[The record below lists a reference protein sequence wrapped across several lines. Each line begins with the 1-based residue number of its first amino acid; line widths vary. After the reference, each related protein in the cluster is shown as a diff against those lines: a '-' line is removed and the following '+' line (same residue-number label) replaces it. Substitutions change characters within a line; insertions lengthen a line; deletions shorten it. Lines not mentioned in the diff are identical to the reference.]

1 MRRFSQ
7 TATLLRLKALLFGW
21 GTVGVVYQ
29 LSAQFQRPGTVLP
42 TSFVDEWIPFSP
54 SAIWLYLSFF
64 IIVPLSYLSCPIAR
78 LAGLRRATQLTAL
91 VAGVVYLMFPT
102 TMVYPLVVGD
112 DFSTRVLQ
120 LLLRIDSP
128 QNCLPSLHIALTV
141 LAVWAMSDGQQ
152 KVKTGLYLLWGA
164 AIAFSILQ
172 LRRHLFIDLVTG
184 AMLAGI
190 AGWVFL
196 RNREAVKA
204 ISPAAPLPND
214 KRHQE

>member
-1 MRRFSQ
+1 MRRSPQ
-7 TATLLRLKALLFGW
+7 HTLLLRLKALLFGW

-29 LSAQFQRPGTVLP
+29 LSAQFQGQGTVLP
-42 TSFVDEWIPFSP
+42 TSLVDEWISFSA

-64 IIVPLSYLSCPIAR
+64 IIVPLSYLSCPMVR
-78 LAGLRRATQLTAL
+78 LAGLRQATQLTA
-91 VAGVVYLMFPT
+91 VMAGVVYLIFPT
-102 TMVYPLVVGD
+102 TMVYPQVVGD
-112 DFSTRVLQ
+112 DLSTHALQ

-128 QNCLPSLHIALTV
+128 QNCLPSLHMALTV

-152 KVKTGLYLLWGA
+152 KVKTGFYLLWGV

-190 AGWVFL
+190 TGWVFL
-196 RNREAVKA
+196 YRRGAVKA

>member
-1 MRRFSQ
+1 MRLPQS
-7 TATLLRLKALLFGW
+7 TMLLRLKALLFGW
-21 GTVGVVYQ
+21 GSVGVVYQ
-29 LSAQFQRPGTVLP
+29 LSAQFQGQGTVLP
-42 TSFVDEWIPFSP
+42 TSFIDEWIPFSP

-78 LAGLRRATQLTAL
+78 LVGLRRATQLTAL
-91 VAGVVYLMFPT
+91 IAGAVYLIFPT
-102 TMVYPLVVGD
+102 TMVYPQAVGD
-112 DFSTRVLQ
+112 DFSTRLLQ
-120 LLLRIDSP
+120 LLQRIDSP

-141 LAVWAMSDGQQ
+141 LAVWAMSDSQQ
-152 KVKTGLYLLWGA
+152 KVKTGLYLLWGM

-190 AGWVFL
+190 TGWIFL
-196 RNREAVKA
+196 RSRETVTAV
-204 ISPAAPLPND
+204 SPRVPLPND

>member
-1 MRRFSQ
+1 MRRSPQ
-7 TATLLRLKALLFGW
+7 HTLLLRLKALLFGW

-29 LSAQFQRPGTVLP
+29 LSAQFQGQGTVLP
-42 TSFVDEWIPFSP
+42 TSLVDEWISFSA

-64 IIVPLSYLSCPIAR
+64 IIVPLSYLSCPMAR
-78 LAGLRRATQLTAL
+78 LAGLRQATQLTA
-91 VAGVVYLMFPT
+91 VMAGVVYLIFPT
-102 TMVYPLVVGD
+102 TMVYPQVVGD
-112 DFSTRVLQ
+112 DLSTRALQ

-141 LAVWAMSDGQQ
+141 LAVWAMSDDQQ
-152 KVKTGLYLLWGA
+152 KVKTGFYLLWGV

-190 AGWVFL
+190 TRWVFL
-196 RNREAVKA
+196 YRRGAVKA

>member
-1 MRRFSQ
+1 M
-7 TATLLRLKALLFGW
+7 
-21 GTVGVVYQ
+21 VYQ
-29 LSAQFQRPGTVLP
+29 LSAQFQGQGTVLP
-42 TSFVDEWIPFSP
+42 TSLVDEWISFSA

-64 IIVPLSYLSCPIAR
+64 IIVPLSYLSCPMAR
-78 LAGLRRATQLTAL
+78 LGGLRQATQLTA
-91 VAGVVYLMFPT
+91 VMAGVVYLIFPT
-102 TMVYPLVVGD
+102 TMVYPQVVGD
-112 DFSTRVLQ
+112 DLSTRVLQ

-152 KVKTGLYLLWGA
+152 KVKTGFYLLWGV

-190 AGWVFL
+190 TGWVFL
-196 RNREAVKA
+196 YRRGAVKA

>member
-1 MRRFSQ
+1 MRLPQS
-7 TATLLRLKALLFGW
+7 TMLLRLKALLFGW
-21 GTVGVVYQ
+21 GSVGVVYQ
-29 LSAQFQRPGTVLP
+29 LSAQFQGQGTVLP
-42 TSFVDEWIPFSP
+42 TSFIDEWIPFSS

-91 VAGVVYLMFPT
+91 IAGAVYLIFPT
-102 TMVYPLVVGD
+102 TMVYPQAVGD
-112 DFSTRVLQ
+112 DFSTRLLQ
-120 LLLRIDSP
+120 LLQRIDSP

-141 LAVWAMSDGQQ
+141 LAVWAMGDSQQ
-152 KVKTGLYLLWGA
+152 KVKTGLYLLWGM

-190 AGWVFL
+190 TGWIFL
-196 RNREAVKA
+196 RSREAVTA
-204 ISPAAPLPND
+204 FSPRAPLPND

>member
-1 MRRFSQ
+1 MRRSPQ
-7 TATLLRLKALLFGW
+7 HTLLLRLKALLFGW
-21 GTVGVVYQ
+21 GTIGVVYQ
-29 LSAQFQRPGTVLP
+29 LSAQFQGQGTVLP
-42 TSFVDEWIPFSP
+42 TSLVDEWISFSA

-64 IIVPLSYLSCPIAR
+64 IIVPLSYLSCPMAR
-78 LAGLRRATQLTAL
+78 LAGLRQATQLTA
-91 VAGVVYLMFPT
+91 VMAGVVYLIFPT
-102 TMVYPLVVGD
+102 TMVYPQVVGD
-112 DFSTRVLQ
+112 DLSTRALQ

-128 QNCLPSLHIALTV
+128 QNCLPSLHMALTV

-152 KVKTGLYLLWGA
+152 KVKTGFYLLWGV

-190 AGWVFL
+190 TGWVFL
-196 RNREAVKA
+196 YRRRAVKA
-204 ISPAAPLPND
+204 MSPAAPLPND

>member
-1 MRRFSQ
+1 MRLPQS
-7 TATLLRLKALLFGW
+7 TMLLRLKALLFGW
-21 GTVGVVYQ
+21 GSVGVVYQ
-29 LSAQFQRPGTVLP
+29 LSAQFQGQGTVLP
-42 TSFVDEWIPFSP
+42 TSFIDEWIPFSS

-91 VAGVVYLMFPT
+91 IAGAVYLIFPT
-102 TMVYPLVVGD
+102 TMVYPQAVGD
-112 DFSTRVLQ
+112 DFSTRLLQ
-120 LLLRIDSP
+120 LLQRIDSP

-141 LAVWAMSDGQQ
+141 LAVWAMSDSQQ
-152 KVKTGLYLLWGA
+152 KVKTGLYLLWGM

-190 AGWVFL
+190 TGWIFL
-196 RNREAVKA
+196 RSRETVTAV
-204 ISPAAPLPND
+204 SPRVPLPND

>member
-1 MRRFSQ
+1 MMRFPQ
-7 TATLLRLKALLFGW
+7 GTMLLLRLKALLFGW
-21 GTVGVVYQ
+21 GSVGVVYQ
-29 LSAQFQRPGTVLP
+29 LSAQFQGQGTVLP
-42 TSFVDEWIPFSP
+42 PSMVDESVPFSA

-64 IIVPLSYLSCPIAR
+64 IIIPLSYLSCPITR

-91 VAGVVYLMFPT
+91 IAGAVYLTFPT
-102 TMVYPLVVGD
+102 TMVYPQVVGD
-112 DFSTRVLQ
+112 DFSVRLLQ
-120 LLLRIDSP
+120 LLQRIDSP

-141 LAVWAMSDGQQ
+141 LAVWAMSDSQQ

-190 AGWVFL
+190 VGWVFL
-196 RNREAVKA
+196 RSRETVKA
-204 ISPAAPLPND
+204 ISPSTLPND

>member
-1 MRRFSQ
+1 MRRSPQ
-7 TATLLRLKALLFGW
+7 HTLLLRLKALLFGW

-29 LSAQFQRPGTVLP
+29 LSAQFQGQGTVLP
-42 TSFVDEWIPFSP
+42 TSLVDEWISFSA

-64 IIVPLSYLSCPIAR
+64 IIVPLSYLSCPMAR
-78 LAGLRRATQLTAL
+78 LAGLRQATQLTA
-91 VAGVVYLMFPT
+91 VMAGVVYLIFPT
-102 TMVYPLVVGD
+102 TMVYPQVVGD
-112 DFSTRVLQ
+112 DLSTRALQ

-128 QNCLPSLHIALTV
+128 QNCLPSLHMALTV

-152 KVKTGLYLLWGA
+152 KVKTGFYLLWGV

-190 AGWVFL
+190 TGWVFL
-196 RNREAVKA
+196 YRRRAVKA

>member
-1 MRRFSQ
+1 MMRFPQ
-7 TATLLRLKALLFGW
+7 GTMLLRLKALLFGW
-21 GTVGVVYQ
+21 GSVGVVYQ
-29 LSAQFQRPGTVLP
+29 LSAQFQGQGTVLP
-42 TSFVDEWIPFSP
+42 PSMVDEWIPFSA

-64 IIVPLSYLSCPIAR
+64 IIIPLSYLFCPITR

-91 VAGVVYLMFPT
+91 IAGAVYLIFPT
-102 TMVYPLVVGD
+102 TMVYPQVVGD
-112 DFSTRVLQ
+112 DLSARLLQ
-120 LLLRIDSP
+120 LLQRIDSP

-141 LAVWAMSDGQQ
+141 LAVWAMSDSQQ
-152 KVKTGLYLLWGA
+152 KVKTGLYFLWGA

-190 AGWVFL
+190 VGWIFL
-196 RNREAVKA
+196 RSRETAKA
-204 ISPAAPLPND
+204 ISPSTLSND

>member
-1 MRRFSQ
+1 MRRFPQ
-7 TATLLRLKALLFGW
+7 AATLLRLKALLFGW

-29 LSAQFQRPGTVLP
+29 LSAQFQGQGTVLP

-64 IIVPLSYLSCPIAR
+64 IIVPLSYLSCSIAR
-78 LAGLRRATQLTAL
+78 LAGLRRATQLSAL
-91 VAGVVYLMFPT
+91 IAGAVYLIFPT
-102 TMVYPLVVGD
+102 TMVYPQVVGD
-112 DFSTRVLQ
+112 DLSTRLLQ
-120 LLLRIDSP
+120 LLLLIDSP

-141 LAVWAMSDGQQ
+141 LAVWAMSDRQH

-184 AMLAGI
+184 AMLSGMT
-190 AGWVFL
+190 GWMFL
-196 RNREAVKA
+196 RSREAVRA
-204 ISPAAPLPND
+204 VSLRAPLPND

>member
-1 MRRFSQ
+1 MRFPQ
-7 TATLLRLKALLFGW
+7 TTMLLRLKALLFGW
-21 GTVGVVYQ
+21 GSVGVVYQ
-29 LSAQFQRPGTVLP
+29 LSAQFQGQGTVLP
-42 TSFVDEWIPFSP
+42 PSMVDEWIPFSP

-64 IIVPLSYLSCPIAR
+64 IIIPLSYLSCPITR

-91 VAGVVYLMFPT
+91 IAGAVYLIFPT
-102 TMVYPLVVGD
+102 TMVYPQVVGD
-112 DFSTRVLQ
+112 DLSTRVLQ

-164 AIAFSILQ
+164 AIALSILQ

-190 AGWVFL
+190 VGWVFL
-196 RNREAVKA
+196 RSREAVKA

>member
-1 MRRFSQ
+1 MMRFPQR
-7 TATLLRLKALLFGW
+7 TMLLRLKALLFGW
-21 GTVGVVYQ
+21 GSVGVVYQ
-29 LSAQFQRPGTVLP
+29 LSAQFQGQGTVLSP
-42 TSFVDEWIPFSP
+42 SMVDEWIPFNA

-64 IIVPLSYLSCPIAR
+64 IIIPLSYLSCPITR

-91 VAGVVYLMFPT
+91 IAGAVYLIFPT
-102 TMVYPLVVGD
+102 TMVYPQVVGD
-112 DFSTRVLQ
+112 DISARLLQ
-120 LLLRIDSP
+120 LLQRIDSP

-141 LAVWAMSDGQQ
+141 LAVWAMSDSQQ
-152 KVKTGLYLLWGA
+152 KVKTGLYFLWGA

-190 AGWVFL
+190 VGWIFL
-196 RNREAVKA
+196 RSRETVKA
-204 ISPAAPLPND
+204 ISPSTLPND

>member
-1 MRRFSQ
+1 MRRSPQ
-7 TATLLRLKALLFGW
+7 HSLLLRLKALLFGW

-29 LSAQFQRPGTVLP
+29 LSAQFQGQGTVLP
-42 TSFVDEWIPFSP
+42 TSLVDEWISFSA

-64 IIVPLSYLSCPIAR
+64 IIVPLSYLSCPMAR
-78 LAGLRRATQLTAL
+78 LAGLRQATQLTA
-91 VAGVVYLMFPT
+91 VMAGVVYLIFPT
-102 TMVYPLVVGD
+102 TMVYPQVVGD
-112 DFSTRVLQ
+112 DLSTRVLQ

-128 QNCLPSLHIALTV
+128 QNCLPSLHMALTV

-152 KVKTGLYLLWGA
+152 KVKTGFYLLWGV

-190 AGWVFL
+190 TGWVFL
-196 RNREAVKA
+196 YRRGAVKA

>member
-1 MRRFSQ
+1 MRFPQR
-7 TATLLRLKALLFGW
+7 TLLLRLKALLFGW
-21 GTVGVVYQ
+21 GSVGVVYQ
-29 LSAQFQRPGTVLP
+29 LSAQFQGQGAVLP
-42 TSFVDEWIPFSP
+42 TSLVDEWIPFSA

-64 IIVPLSYLSCPIAR
+64 IIVPLSYLSCPMSR

-91 VAGVVYLMFPT
+91 IAGAVYLTFPT
-102 TMVYPLVVGD
+102 TMVYPQVIGD

-120 LLLRIDSP
+120 LLLLIDSP

-141 LAVWAMSDGQQ
+141 LAVWVMSDGQH
-152 KVKTGLYLLWGA
+152 KVKTGLYLLWGV

-190 AGWVFL
+190 TGWIFL
-196 RNREAVKA
+196 HSREVVKA
-204 ISPAAPLPND
+204 ISPRAPLPND
-214 KRHQE
+214 KRY

>member
-1 MRRFSQ
+1 MRRSPQ
-7 TATLLRLKALLFGW
+7 HTLLLRLKALLFGW

-29 LSAQFQRPGTVLP
+29 LSAQFQGQGTVLP
-42 TSFVDEWIPFSP
+42 TSLVDEWISFSA

-64 IIVPLSYLSCPIAR
+64 IIVPLSYLSCPMVR
-78 LAGLRRATQLTAL
+78 LAGLRQATQLTA
-91 VAGVVYLMFPT
+91 VMAGVVYLIFPT
-102 TMVYPLVVGD
+102 TMVYPQVVGD
-112 DFSTRVLQ
+112 DLSTHALQ

-128 QNCLPSLHIALTV
+128 QNCLPSLHMALTV

-152 KVKTGLYLLWGA
+152 KVKTGFYLLWGV

-190 AGWVFL
+190 TGWVFL
-196 RNREAVKA
+196 YRRRAVKA
-204 ISPAAPLPND
+204 MSPAAPLPND

>member
-1 MRRFSQ
+1 MMRFPQR
-7 TATLLRLKALLFGW
+7 TLLLRLKALLFGW
-21 GTVGVVYQ
+21 GSVGVVYQ
-29 LSAQFQRPGTVLP
+29 LSAQFQGQGAVLP
-42 TSFVDEWIPFSP
+42 TSLVDEWIPFSA

-64 IIVPLSYLSCPIAR
+64 IIVPLSYLSCPMSR

-91 VAGVVYLMFPT
+91 IAGAVYLTFPT
-102 TMVYPLVVGD
+102 TMVYPQVIGD

-120 LLLRIDSP
+120 LLLLIDSP

-141 LAVWAMSDGQQ
+141 LAVWVMSDGQH
-152 KVKTGLYLLWGA
+152 KVKTGLYLLWGV

-190 AGWVFL
+190 TGWIFL
-196 RNREAVKA
+196 HSREVVKA
-204 ISPAAPLPND
+204 ISPRAPLPND
-214 KRHQE
+214 KRY

>member
-1 MRRFSQ
+1 MRLPQS
-7 TATLLRLKALLFGW
+7 TMLLRLKALLFGW
-21 GTVGVVYQ
+21 GSVGVVYQ
-29 LSAQFQRPGTVLP
+29 LSAQFQGQGTVLP
-42 TSFVDEWIPFSP
+42 TSFIDEWIPFSP

-91 VAGVVYLMFPT
+91 IAGAVYLIFPT
-102 TMVYPLVVGD
+102 TMVYPQAVGD
-112 DFSTRVLQ
+112 DFSTRLLQ
-120 LLLRIDSP
+120 LLQRIDSP

-141 LAVWAMSDGQQ
+141 LAVWAMSDSQQ
-152 KVKTGLYLLWGA
+152 KVKTGLYLLWGM

-196 RNREAVKA
+196 RSREAVTA
-204 ISPAAPLPND
+204 VSPRVPLPND

>member
-1 MRRFSQ
+1 MRRSPQ
-7 TATLLRLKALLFGW
+7 HTLLLRLKALLFGW

-29 LSAQFQRPGTVLP
+29 LSAQFQGQGTVLP
-42 TSFVDEWIPFSP
+42 TSLVDEWISFSA

-64 IIVPLSYLSCPIAR
+64 IIVPLSYLSCPMAR
-78 LAGLRRATQLTAL
+78 LAGLRQATQLTA
-91 VAGVVYLMFPT
+91 VMAGVVYLIFPT
-102 TMVYPLVVGD
+102 TMVYPQVVGD
-112 DFSTRVLQ
+112 DLSTRALQ

-141 LAVWAMSDGQQ
+141 LAVWAMSDDQQ
-152 KVKTGLYLLWGA
+152 KVKTGFYLLWGV

-190 AGWVFL
+190 TGWVFL
-196 RNREAVKA
+196 YRRGAVKA
-204 ISPAAPLPND
+204 MSPAAPLPND

>member
-1 MRRFSQ
+1 MRRSPQ
-7 TATLLRLKALLFGW
+7 HTLLLRLKALLFGW

-29 LSAQFQRPGTVLP
+29 LSAQFQGQGTVLP
-42 TSFVDEWIPFSP
+42 TSLVDEWISFSA

-64 IIVPLSYLSCPIAR
+64 IIVPLSYLSCPMAR
-78 LAGLRRATQLTAL
+78 LAGLRQATQLTA
-91 VAGVVYLMFPT
+91 VMAGVVYLIFPT
-102 TMVYPLVVGD
+102 TMVYPQVVGD
-112 DFSTRVLQ
+112 DLSTRALQ

-152 KVKTGLYLLWGA
+152 KVKTGFYLLWGV

-190 AGWVFL
+190 TGWVFL
-196 RNREAVKA
+196 YRRRAVKA

>member
-1 MRRFSQ
+1 MRLPQ
-7 TATLLRLKALLFGW
+7 TTMLLRLKALLFGW
-21 GTVGVVYQ
+21 GSVGVVYQ
-29 LSAQFQRPGTVLP
+29 LSAQFQGQGTVLP
-42 TSFVDEWIPFSP
+42 PSIVDEWIPFSA

-64 IIVPLSYLSCPIAR
+64 IIIPLSYLSCPITR

-91 VAGVVYLMFPT
+91 VAGAVYLIFPT
-102 TMVYPLVVGD
+102 TMTYPQVIGD
-112 DFSTRVLQ
+112 DLPARLLQ
-120 LLLRIDSP
+120 LLQRIDSP

-141 LAVWAMSDGQQ
+141 LAVWAMSDSQQ

-190 AGWVFL
+190 VGWVFL
-196 RNREAVKA
+196 RSREAVKT
-204 ISPAAPLPND
+204 IAPTATLHND

>member
-1 MRRFSQ
+1 MRRSPQ
-7 TATLLRLKALLFGW
+7 HSLLLRLKALLFGW

-29 LSAQFQRPGTVLP
+29 LSAQFQGQGTVLP
-42 TSFVDEWIPFSP
+42 TSLVDEWISFSA

-64 IIVPLSYLSCPIAR
+64 IIVPLSYLSCPMAR
-78 LAGLRRATQLTAL
+78 LAGLRQATQLTA
-91 VAGVVYLMFPT
+91 VMTGVVYLIFPT
-102 TMVYPLVVGD
+102 TMVYPQVVGD
-112 DFSTRVLQ
+112 DLSTRALQ

-128 QNCLPSLHIALTV
+128 QNCLPSLHMALTV

-152 KVKTGLYLLWGA
+152 KVKTGFYLLWGV

-190 AGWVFL
+190 TGWGFL
-196 RNREAVKA
+196 YRRGAVKA

>member
-1 MRRFSQ
+1 MRLPQS
-7 TATLLRLKALLFGW
+7 TMLLRLKALLFGW
-21 GTVGVVYQ
+21 GSVGVVYQ
-29 LSAQFQRPGTVLP
+29 LSAQFQGQGTVLP
-42 TSFVDEWIPFSP
+42 TSFIDEWIPFSP

-91 VAGVVYLMFPT
+91 IAGTVYLIFPT
-102 TMVYPLVVGD
+102 TMVYPQAVGD
-112 DFSTRVLQ
+112 DFSTRLLQ
-120 LLLRIDSP
+120 LLQRIDSP

-141 LAVWAMSDGQQ
+141 LAVWAMSDSQQ
-152 KVKTGLYLLWGA
+152 KVKTGVYLLWGM

-190 AGWVFL
+190 TGWIFL
-196 RNREAVKA
+196 RSRGSVTAV
-204 ISPAAPLPND
+204 SPRVPLPND

>member
-1 MRRFSQ
+1 MRFPQS
-7 TATLLRLKALLFGW
+7 TMLLRLKALLFGW
-21 GTVGVVYQ
+21 GSVGVVYQ
-29 LSAQFQRPGTVLP
+29 LSAQFQGQGTVLP
-42 TSFVDEWIPFSP
+42 PSIIDEWIPFSP

-64 IIVPLSYLSCPIAR
+64 IIIPLSYLSCPIAR

-91 VAGVVYLMFPT
+91 IAGAVYLIFPT
-102 TMVYPLVVGD
+102 TMVYPQAIGGD
-112 DFSTRVLQ
+112 LSARLLQ
-120 LLLRIDSP
+120 ILQSIDSP
-128 QNCLPSLHIALTV
+128 QNCLPSLHMALTV
-141 LAVWAMSDGQQ
+141 LAVWAMSDSQQ

-190 AGWVFL
+190 TGWIFL
-196 RNREAVKA
+196 RSRETVKA
-204 ISPAAPLPND
+204 ISPAAPRPND

>member
-1 MRRFSQ
+1 MRLPQS
-7 TATLLRLKALLFGW
+7 TMLLRLKALLFGW
-21 GTVGVVYQ
+21 GSVGVVYQ
-29 LSAQFQRPGTVLP
+29 LSAQFQGQGTVLP
-42 TSFVDEWIPFSP
+42 TSFIDEWIPFSS

-91 VAGVVYLMFPT
+91 IAGAVYLIFPT
-102 TMVYPLVVGD
+102 TMVYPQAVGD
-112 DFSTRVLQ
+112 DFSTRLLQ
-120 LLLRIDSP
+120 LLQRIDSP

-141 LAVWAMSDGQQ
+141 LAVWAMSDNQQ
-152 KVKTGLYLLWGA
+152 KVKTGVYLLWGM

-190 AGWVFL
+190 TGWIFL
-196 RNREAVKA
+196 RSREAVTA
-204 ISPAAPLPND
+204 VSPRVPLPND

>member
-1 MRRFSQ
+1 MRLFPQ
-7 TATLLRLKALLFGW
+7 KTMLLRLKALLFGW

-29 LSAQFQRPGTVLP
+29 LSAQFQGQGTVLP
-42 TSFVDEWIPFSP
+42 TSFVDEWIPFSA

-64 IIVPLSYLSCPIAR
+64 IIVPLSYLSCPITR

-91 VAGVVYLMFPT
+91 IAGAVYLIFPT
-102 TMVYPLVVGD
+102 TMVYPQVVGND
-112 DFSTRVLQ
+112 LSTRVLQ

-141 LAVWAMSDGQQ
+141 LAVWAMSDSQQ

-164 AIAFSILQ
+164 AIALSILQ

-184 AMLAGI
+184 AILAGI

-196 RNREAVKA
+196 RSREAVKA

-214 KRHQE
+214 KRQQE

>member
-1 MRRFSQ
+1 MRLPQS
-7 TATLLRLKALLFGW
+7 TMLLRLKALLFGW
-21 GTVGVVYQ
+21 GSVGVVYQ
-29 LSAQFQRPGTVLP
+29 LSAQFQGQGTVLP
-42 TSFVDEWIPFSP
+42 TSFIDEWIPFSS

-91 VAGVVYLMFPT
+91 IAGAVYLIFPT
-102 TMVYPLVVGD
+102 TMVYPQAVGD
-112 DFSTRVLQ
+112 DFSTHLLQ
-120 LLLRIDSP
+120 LLQRIDSP

-141 LAVWAMSDGQQ
+141 LAVWAMSDSQQ
-152 KVKTGLYLLWGA
+152 KVKTGVYLLWGM

-184 AMLAGI
+184 AMLASMT
-190 AGWVFL
+190 GWIFL
-196 RNREAVKA
+196 RSRESVTAV
-204 ISPAAPLPND
+204 SPRVPLPND

>member
-1 MRRFSQ
+1 MRFPQS
-7 TATLLRLKALLFGW
+7 TLLLRLKALLFGW
-21 GTVGVVYQ
+21 GSVGVVYQ
-29 LSAQFQRPGTVLP
+29 LSAQFQGQGTVLP
-42 TSFVDEWIPFSP
+42 PSIIDEWIPFSP
-54 SAIWLYLSFF
+54 LAIWLYLSFF
-64 IIVPLSYLSCPIAR
+64 IIIPLSYLSCPIAR

-91 VAGVVYLMFPT
+91 IAGAVYLIFPT
-102 TMVYPLVVGD
+102 TMVYPQAIGGD
-112 DFSTRVLQ
+112 LSARLLQ
-120 LLLRIDSP
+120 LLQSIDSP
-128 QNCLPSLHIALTV
+128 QNCLPSLHMALTA
-141 LAVWAMSDGQQ
+141 LAVWAMSDSQQ

-190 AGWVFL
+190 TGWIFL
-196 RNREAVKA
+196 RSRETVEA

>member
-1 MRRFSQ
+1 MRLPQS
-7 TATLLRLKALLFGW
+7 TMLLRLKALLFGW
-21 GTVGVVYQ
+21 GSVGVVYQ
-29 LSAQFQRPGTVLP
+29 LSAQFQGQGTVLP
-42 TSFVDEWIPFSP
+42 TSFIDEWIPFSP

-91 VAGVVYLMFPT
+91 IAGAVYLIFPT
-102 TMVYPLVVGD
+102 TMIYPQAVGD
-112 DFSTRVLQ
+112 DFSTRLLQ
-120 LLLRIDSP
+120 LLQRIDSP

-141 LAVWAMSDGQQ
+141 LAVWAMSDSQQ
-152 KVKTGLYLLWGA
+152 KVKTGVYLLWGM

-184 AMLAGI
+184 AMLAGMT
-190 AGWVFL
+190 GWIFL
-196 RNREAVKA
+196 RSRESVTAV
-204 ISPAAPLPND
+204 SPRVPLPND

>member
-1 MRRFSQ
+1 MRLFPQ
-7 TATLLRLKALLFGW
+7 KTLLLRLKALLFGW
-21 GTVGVVYQ
+21 GTVGLVYQ
-29 LSAQFQRPGTVLP
+29 LSAQFQGLGTVLP
-42 TSFVDEWIPFSP
+42 TSFVDELIPFSA

-64 IIVPLSYLSCPIAR
+64 IIVPLSYLSCPITR

-91 VAGVVYLMFPT
+91 IAGAVYLIFPT
-102 TMVYPLVVGD
+102 TMVYPQVVGD
-112 DFSTRVLQ
+112 DLSTRVLQ

-141 LAVWAMSDGQQ
+141 LAVWAMSDSRQ

-164 AIAFSILQ
+164 AIALSILQ

-196 RNREAVKA
+196 RSREAVKA

>member
-1 MRRFSQ
+1 MRLPQS
-7 TATLLRLKALLFGW
+7 TMLLRLKALLFGW
-21 GTVGVVYQ
+21 GSVGVVYQ
-29 LSAQFQRPGTVLP
+29 LSAQFQGQGTVLP
-42 TSFVDEWIPFSP
+42 TSFIDEWIPFSS

-91 VAGVVYLMFPT
+91 IAGAVYLIFPT
-102 TMVYPLVVGD
+102 TMVYPQAVGD
-112 DFSTRVLQ
+112 DFSTRLLQ
-120 LLLRIDSP
+120 LLQRIDSP

-141 LAVWAMSDGQQ
+141 LAVWAMSDSQQ
-152 KVKTGLYLLWGA
+152 KVKTGVYLLWGM

-190 AGWVFL
+190 TGWIFL
-196 RNREAVKA
+196 RSRETVTAV
-204 ISPAAPLPND
+204 SPRGPLPND

>member
-1 MRRFSQ
+1 MRRFPQ
-7 TATLLRLKALLFGW
+7 AATLLRLKALLFGW

-29 LSAQFQRPGTVLP
+29 LSAQFQGQGTVLP

-91 VAGVVYLMFPT
+91 IAGAVYLIFPT
-102 TMVYPLVVGD
+102 TMVYPQVVGD
-112 DFSTRVLQ
+112 DLSTRVLQ
-120 LLLRIDSP
+120 LLLLIDSP

-141 LAVWAMSDGQQ
+141 LAVWAMSDRQH

-164 AIAFSILQ
+164 AIALSILQ

-184 AMLAGI
+184 GMLAGI
-190 AGWVFL
+190 AGWMFL
-196 RNREAVKA
+196 RSREAVKA
-204 ISPAAPLPND
+204 ISTADPLPND
-214 KRHQE
+214 KRQQE

>member
-1 MRRFSQ
+1 MRLPQS
-7 TATLLRLKALLFGW
+7 TMLLRLKALLFGW
-21 GTVGVVYQ
+21 GSVGVVYQ
-29 LSAQFQRPGTVLP
+29 LSAQFQGQGTVLP
-42 TSFVDEWIPFSP
+42 TSFIDEWIPFSP

-91 VAGVVYLMFPT
+91 IAGAVYLIFPT
-102 TMVYPLVVGD
+102 TMVYPQAVGD
-112 DFSTRVLQ
+112 DFSTRLLQ
-120 LLLRIDSP
+120 LLQRIDSP

-141 LAVWAMSDGQQ
+141 LAVWAMSDSQQ
-152 KVKTGLYLLWGA
+152 KVKTGLYLLWGM

-184 AMLAGI
+184 AMLAGMT
-190 AGWVFL
+190 GWIFL
-196 RNREAVKA
+196 RSREAVTA
-204 ISPAAPLPND
+204 VSPRVPLPND

>member
-1 MRRFSQ
+1 MRFPQR
-7 TATLLRLKALLFGW
+7 TLLLRLKALLFGW

-29 LSAQFQRPGTVLP
+29 LSAQFQQPGTVLP
-42 TSFVDEWIPFSP
+42 MSLVDEWIPFSA

-64 IIVPLSYLSCPIAR
+64 IIVPLSYLSCPMSR

-91 VAGVVYLMFPT
+91 IAGAVYLTFPT
-102 TMVYPLVVGD
+102 TMVYPQVIGD

-120 LLLRIDSP
+120 LLLLIDSP

-141 LAVWAMSDGQQ
+141 LAVWVMSDGQH
-152 KVKTGLYLLWGA
+152 KVKTGLYLLWGVV
-164 AIAFSILQ
+164 IAFSILQ

-190 AGWVFL
+190 TGWIFL
-196 RNREAVKA
+196 HSREVVKA
-204 ISPAAPLPND
+204 SSPRAPLPND
-214 KRHQE
+214 KRY

>member
-1 MRRFSQ
+1 MMRFPQS
-7 TATLLRLKALLFGW
+7 TMLLRLKALLFGW
-21 GTVGVVYQ
+21 GSVGVVYQ
-29 LSAQFQRPGTVLP
+29 LSAQFQGQGTVLP
-42 TSFVDEWIPFSP
+42 PSIIDEWIPFSP

-64 IIVPLSYLSCPIAR
+64 IIIPLSYLSCPIAR

-91 VAGVVYLMFPT
+91 IAGAVYLIFPT
-102 TMVYPLVVGD
+102 TMVYPQVAGD

-120 LLLRIDSP
+120 LLLLIDSS

-190 AGWVFL
+190 TGWIFL
-196 RNREAVKA
+196 RSRETVEA

-214 KRHQE
+214 KQHQE

>member
-1 MRRFSQ
+1 MMRFPQ
-7 TATLLRLKALLFGW
+7 TTMLLRLKALLFGW
-21 GTVGVVYQ
+21 GSVGVVYQ
-29 LSAQFQRPGTVLP
+29 LSAQFQGQGTVLP
-42 TSFVDEWIPFSP
+42 PSMVDEWIPFSP

-64 IIVPLSYLSCPIAR
+64 IIIPLSYLSCPITR

-91 VAGVVYLMFPT
+91 IAGAVYLIFPT
-102 TMVYPLVVGD
+102 TMVYPQVVGD
-112 DFSTRVLQ
+112 DLSARLLQ
-120 LLLRIDSP
+120 LLQRIDSP

-141 LAVWAMSDGQQ
+141 LAVWAMSDSQQ

-190 AGWVFL
+190 VGWIFL
-196 RNREAVKA
+196 RSREAVKA
-204 ISPAAPLPND
+204 ISPPVPLPNN